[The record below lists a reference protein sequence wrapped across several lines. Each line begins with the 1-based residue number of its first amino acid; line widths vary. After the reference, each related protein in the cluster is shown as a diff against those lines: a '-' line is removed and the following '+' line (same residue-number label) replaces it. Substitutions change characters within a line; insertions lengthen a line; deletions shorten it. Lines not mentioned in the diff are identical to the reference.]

1 MNVSGIVAAGGSG
14 VRFGSPIPKQFLL
27 LAGKSVLHH
36 SVSAMLAADSIQ
48 EVVVA
53 VPAAYM
59 EQASLAL
66 KDLMSVKP
74 IRLVEG
80 GTSRQESVKNALLAT
95 DSAFAWVAVHDA
107 ARPLVRPEAI
117 DEVCLLAQE
126 VGAALLAC
134 PVQDTVKQVDEN
146 GFVLRTLPRQQL
158 FLAQTP
164 QVCKKADL
172 LKAYE
177 EAESQGI
184 SATDEAGLLELV
196 NMPVAVLVSQ
206 WSNFKIT
213 EPPDLELA
221 ELVLRAQE
229 RRPECPRQACQPA
242 FQPNASSQALNIR
255 VGMGYDAHR
264 LVPNRRLM
272 LGGVQIP
279 YELGLEG
286 HSDADVLLHALCDA
300 ILGAMAKRDIGAHF
314 PDSNMRYKDISSLLL
329 LKEVMELAHDQGFS
343 LLNADI
349 TLVAQAPK
357 LSSYFEAMQAQ
368 IAQVCGV
375 SAEAINIKATT
386 TEGMGFTG
394 RGEGMACYATVLLQ
408 KGHWAP

>member
-1 MNVSGIVAAGGSG
+1 
-14 VRFGSPIPKQFLL
+14 
-27 LAGKSVLHH
+27 
-36 SVSAMLAADSIQ
+36 
-48 EVVVA
+48 
-53 VPAAYM
+53 
-59 EQASLAL
+59 
-66 KDLMSVKP
+66 
-74 IRLVEG
+74 
-80 GTSRQESVKNALLAT
+80 
-95 DSAFAWVAVHDA
+95 
-107 ARPLVRPEAI
+107 
-117 DEVCLLAQE
+117 
-126 VGAALLAC
+126 
-134 PVQDTVKQVDEN
+134 
-146 GFVLRTLPRQQL
+146 
-158 FLAQTP
+158 
-164 QVCKKADL
+164 
-172 LKAYE
+172 
-177 EAESQGI
+177 
-184 SATDEAGLLELV
+184 
-196 NMPVAVLVSQ
+196 VAVLVSQ

-229 RRPECPRQACQPA
+229 RRPERPRQAGQPA

-408 KGHWAP
+408 KGHLAP